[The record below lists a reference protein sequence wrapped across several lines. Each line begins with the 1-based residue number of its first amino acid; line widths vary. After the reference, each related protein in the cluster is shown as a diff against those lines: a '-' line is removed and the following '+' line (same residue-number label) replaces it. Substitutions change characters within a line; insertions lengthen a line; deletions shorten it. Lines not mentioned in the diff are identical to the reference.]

1 MARITF
7 QQFGEQFVRLAVTA
21 QVLTREFNKA
31 MGNKPLDGS
40 GKEGP
45 ASYLYSGTV
54 VGFVFKQLSPEE
66 FEGALKLK
74 MEFKLRPV
82 AGLEHWK
89 LDILVP
95 FRIRVETYE
104 PLTIYLNH
112 TTVAPEQLRI
122 TREKVSLTELWWGKV
137 EPVLRKTIADEVTKG
152 LRESKAARTI
162 DVLKQIQGSG
172 SPSVRDAVEGSAD
185 DAEALRWLAE
195 VDLSTS
201 TFESEVQAL
210 AS

>member
-7 QQFGEQFVRLAVTA
+7 QQFGQQFIRLAVTA
-21 QVLTREFNKA
+21 PVLTREFNKA

-45 ASYLYSGTV
+45 ASYLYTGKV
-54 VGFVFKQLSPEE
+54 VGFVFQQLSPEE
-66 FEGALKLK
+66 LDGALELK
-74 MEFKLRPV
+74 MDFKLRPLV
-82 AGLEHWK
+82 GLEQWR
-89 LDILVP
+89 LDIVVP
-95 FRIRVETYE
+95 FRIRIEAWE

-112 TTVAPEQLRI
+112 TTVAPEHLRI
-122 TREKVSLTELWWGKV
+122 TREKVSATEIWWGKV

-162 DVLKQIQGSG
+162 DVLKQIQGNG
-172 SPSVRDAVEGSAD
+172 APSVRDAVEDAAE

-195 VDLSTS
+195 VDLSKA
-201 TFESEVQAL
+201 TFEPEAQAL